1 MDNIMKNPVVDLSIL
16 SIYLGSTDENGDW
29 LFPELL
35 EQFRES
41 SLSLLG
47 RVGNEAS
54 LGQYDAAASTLFLFA
69 GVARLVGAIRLEK
82 MALSLRHKCMEG
94 AIPSDNCWAQFV
106 DAIVDFIESAKKYH
120 IELIS
125 SL

>member
-1 MDNIMKNPVVDLSIL
+1 MNSPVVDLSIL
-16 SIYLGSTDENGDW
+16 SIYLGSTDENGEW

-35 EQFRES
+35 KQFRES

-47 RVGNEAS
+47 KVGTEVAAGDYESAS
-54 LGQYDAAASTLFLFA
+54 STLYLFA

-82 MALSLRHKCMEG
+82 MALAIRHMCMEG
-94 AIPSDNCWAQFV
+94 ETPSDPHWAAFV
-106 DAIVDFIESAKKYH
+106 DAIVDFMECAKKYH
-120 IELIS
+120 KELLA

>member
-1 MDNIMKNPVVDLSIL
+1 MDKIMNSPVVDLSIL

-35 EQFRES
+35 KQFRES
-41 SLSLLG
+41 SLSLLSK
-47 RVGNEAS
+47 VGTESAA
-54 LGQYDAAASTLFLFA
+54 GDFDAAGSTLYLFA

-82 MALSLRHKCMEG
+82 MALALRHRCMEG
-94 AIPSDNCWAQFV
+94 EMPSDAHWAALV
-106 DAIVDFIESAKKYH
+106 DSIVDFVESAKKYH
-120 IELIS
+120 RELIS

>member
-1 MDNIMKNPVVDLSIL
+1 MMNTPVVDLSIL
-16 SIYLGSTDENGDW
+16 SIYLGSTDENGEW

-35 EQFRES
+35 KQFRES

-47 RVGNEAS
+47 RVGAEVAAGDYESAS
-54 LGQYDAAASTLFLFA
+54 STLFLFA

-82 MALSLRHKCMEG
+82 MALALRHRCIEG
-94 AIPSDNCWAQFV
+94 MIPSDQNWATFV
-106 DAIVDFIESAKKYH
+106 DAIVDFIESARKYH
-120 IELIS
+120 RELLA

>member
-1 MDNIMKNPVVDLSIL
+1 MDKMVNIPVADLSVL
-16 SIYLGSTDENGDW
+16 SIYLGSTDEKGDW

-35 EQFRES
+35 NQFRES

-47 RVGNEAS
+47 RVGTEVS
-54 LGQYDAAASTLFLFA
+54 LREYDAAAATLFLFA

-82 MALSLRHKCMEG
+82 MALSLRHSCIEG
-94 AIPSDNCWAQFV
+94 MIPSDTNWAHFV

-120 IELIS
+120 EELLS

>member
-1 MDNIMKNPVVDLSIL
+1 MNSPVVDLSIL

-35 EQFRES
+35 KQFRES
-41 SLSLLG
+41 SLTLLG
-47 RVGNEAS
+47 KVGTEVAAGN
-54 LGQYDAAASTLFLFA
+54 YDAASSTLYLFA

-82 MALSLRHKCMEG
+82 MALSLRHSCLEG
-94 AIPSDNCWAQFV
+94 EMPSDAHWAAFV
-106 DAIVDFIESAKKYH
+106 DAIVDFVESAKKYH
-120 IELIS
+120 SELIA

>member
-1 MDNIMKNPVVDLSIL
+1 MDKMLNIPVTDLSIL
-16 SIYLGSTDENGDW
+16 SIYLGSTDENGEW

-35 EQFRES
+35 KQFRES

-47 RVGNEAS
+47 RVGTEVSMREYDSAS
-54 LGQYDAAASTLFLFA
+54 ATLFLFA

-82 MALSLRHKCMEG
+82 MSLALRHSCIEG
-94 AIPSDNCWAQFV
+94 MIPSDTNWANFV
-106 DAIVDFIESAKKYH
+106 DAIVDFIESAKNYH
-120 IELIS
+120 KELLS

>member
-1 MDNIMKNPVVDLSIL
+1 MDKIMKTPVVDLSIL

-35 EQFRES
+35 TQFRES

-47 RVGNEAS
+47 RVGSDAAA
-54 LGQYDAAASTLFLFA
+54 GGYDSAASTLFLFA

-82 MALSLRHKCMEG
+82 MALSLRHSCMEG
-94 AIPSDNCWAQFV
+94 TIPSDAHWAGFV
-106 DAIVDFIESAKKYH
+106 DAIVDFIETAKKYH
-120 IELIS
+120 MELIS
-125 SL
+125 SH